1 MPYINVRVAGALSGT
16 QKKEITRRI
25 TQVMEEVA
33 GKPPSATYI
42 VIDEVPRTNW
52 AKSGEMLEDPG
63 D

>member
-1 MPYINVRVAGALSGT
+1 MPYINVRVAGKLTGE
-16 QKKEITRRI
+16 QKRQIAARI

-42 VIDEVPRTNW
+42 TIDELERTNW
-52 AKSGEMLEDPG
+52 AKSGELLEDPG